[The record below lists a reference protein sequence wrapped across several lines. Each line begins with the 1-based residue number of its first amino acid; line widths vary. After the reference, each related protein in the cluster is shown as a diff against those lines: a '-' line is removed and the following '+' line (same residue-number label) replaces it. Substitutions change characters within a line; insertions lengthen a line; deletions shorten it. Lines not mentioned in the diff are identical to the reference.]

1 MNDFYILLAQFFST
15 LKSATK
21 PFNVHIACTR
31 PLITGLSEKLSLPHH
46 FCLQHPLTPQCDLRQ
61 YAVSYP

>member
-1 MNDFYILLAQFFST
+1 MPKLLAFLKVY

-21 PFNVHIACTR
+21 PFNVLIACTR
-31 PLITGLSEKLSLPHH
+31 PFITELADKLRMPPHH
-46 FCLQHPLTPQCDLRQ
+46 FCLQYPLTPQCDLRQ